1 MKKHF
6 ALVVFSFFLACITL
20 QAQTAPVTADVVRRI
35 ADNVL
40 ENTSFKFINKETGET
55 YTTTKGL
62 AYSAQV
68 RNESPYNTWEYW
80 NGVLSVAMVQL
91 GQILN
96 EPKYIEYSKRNYDF
110 IFSNLDYFK
119 KQYDQNVKKSSYTEF
134 FRLGKL
140 DDCGAMAA
148 GLADVY
154 AFDKKPEYM
163 DYLNRVGN
171 YILTKQEKLS
181 DQTLCRPVPRVY
193 TIWAD
198 DLYMSIPYLGRMGK
212 LTGENKYYDFAVQQ
226 VENFGKYLYNPSNGL
241 YYHCWY
247 SDVNMNGVAH
257 WGRCNGWVMMA
268 TAELLNILP
277 EDHPKRAEMIRM
289 LLRQIVGVSRY
300 QDTSGLWH
308 QVLDKPDSYLESSC
322 TAMFVYSIAK
332 AVNKGWIDPR
342 YMSIAK
348 NGWQGLNTKIQADGQ
363 VQDICIGTGISE
375 DIKFYYDRP
384 VKLNDIH
391 GLGAIMLAG
400 IEMMKVKK

>member
-198 DLYMSIPYLGRMGK
+198 DLYMSIPYLARMGK

-277 EDHPKRAEMIRM
+277 ENHPKRAEMIRM

-348 NGWQGLNTKIQADGQ
+348 NGWQGLNAKIQADGQ